1 MNIRTLAAVAAG
13 KAAKAALEKKGG
25 GSSFPGKVAMKLD
38 PDILRNL
45 SKNYRVIMVTGT
57 NGKTLTTSFITHI
70 FEQKFGPVLTNPTGA
85 NMVQGIVSCFL
96 GARKPVG
103 RPFAVLEIDEAT
115 LKLITPYIQPEAI
128 VFTNVFR
135 DQMDRYGEIYTTY
148 KLMCDGAA
156 LAPAATVIANGDLP
170 LFNGTRPVN
179 PVEYFGFDH
188 EPDREQQAPLN
199 ADGVLCPVCDNIL
212 HYKLVTYS
220 NLGHYYCP
228 ECGFERPQL
237 AHRVTQIRQLTP
249 ESSSFVIDDTAFDLP
264 IAGLYNIYNALAA
277 YSVAKHF
284 GVEDTYIRR
293 GFEASKRV
301 FGRQEHIRIG
311 DKDVVMNL
319 MKNPVGFN
327 QLVDMLA
334 NDEEP
339 FSLVSI
345 LNDRPADG
353 TDVSWIW
360 DGNFEKLVEETSGR
374 PVFLSGIRME
384 DYATRFK
391 VAGLPQGD
399 MVLDQDLT
407 HIADWIKQAP
417 TRKVYILATYTAT
430 LDLRRVFGEQGWLE
444 KSDAQ

>member
-1 MNIRTLAAVAAG
+1 MKIRTLAAKAAG
-13 KAAKAALEKKGG
+13 KISKAVLEKRGG
-25 GSSFPGKVAMKLD
+25 GSSLPGKLAMRLD
-38 PDILRNL
+38 PDILSEL
-45 SKNYRVIMVTGT
+45 AKNYRVIMVTGT

-96 GARKPVG
+96 GAKKPVG

-115 LKLITPYIQPEAI
+115 LKLVTPFIKPEAI

-156 LAPAATVIANGDLP
+156 LAREAVIIANGDLP
-170 LFNGTRPVN
+170 MFNSEMLVN

-188 EPDREQQAPLN
+188 LPEKEQTAPVN
-199 ADGVLCPVCDNIL
+199 ADDVLCPACDNVL
-212 HYKLVTYS
+212 HYKLLTYA
-220 NLGHYYCP
+220 NLGSYYCP
-228 ECGFERPQL
+228 ECDFKRPRL
-237 AHRVTQIRQLTP
+237 AHRVTAVSELTP
-249 ESSSFVIDDTAFDLP
+249 ESSRFSIDGVEFDLP

-284 GVEDTYIRR
+284 GINDNYIRR
-293 GFEASKRV
+293 GFDASKRV
-301 FGRQEHIRIG
+301 FGRQEHISIG

-327 QLVDMLA
+327 QLVDMLET
-334 NDEEP
+334 DKEP

-345 LNDRPADG
+345 LNDRPAEG
-353 TDVSWIW
+353 TDVRWIW
-360 DGNFEKLVEETSGR
+360 DGNFEKLVAITSGR
-374 PVFLSGIRME
+374 PVFLSGIRMA

-391 VAGLPQGD
+391 IAGLPESEAH
-399 MVLDQDLT
+399 MDQDLT
-407 HIADWIKQAP
+407 HIADWIKKAP

-430 LDLRRVFGEQGWLE
+430 LDLRRVFAEQGWIKE
-444 KSDAQ
+444 GASE